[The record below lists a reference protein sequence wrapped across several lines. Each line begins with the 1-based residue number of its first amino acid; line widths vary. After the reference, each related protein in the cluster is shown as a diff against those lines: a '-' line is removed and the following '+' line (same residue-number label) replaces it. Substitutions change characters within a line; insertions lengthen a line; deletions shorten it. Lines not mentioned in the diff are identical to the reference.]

1 MTEETIPTEETTP
14 TAAPEVVEET
24 PETVVEETPTTEEAP
39 IEDEPTVIEDEP
51 VIIEDEPESEPTLTH
66 HEMETLRNQ
75 DVPDEEKGEPLFNKN
90 MGQPDDDG
98 GEHYNQV
105 VQG

>member
-39 IEDEPTVIEDEP
+39 
-51 VIIEDEPESEPTLTH
+51 IEDEPESEPTLTH